1 MSKFTVKQIKKMWT
15 DFFSSH
21 SHTQIQGS
29 SLIPENSASV
39 LFTTAGM
46 QPLIPYLLGKP
57 HPQGKR
63 LFNIQRC
70 LRTNDIDSV
79 GDERHL
85 TFFEMLGNWSL
96 GDYFK
101 KEAIKN
107 SFEFLT
113 SKKYLHLP
121 LNRLAVTCFEGDE
134 TAPKDEESYNFWQAE
149 GMPNGQIFFLNKDNN
164 WWAVGDTGPCGP
176 DTEMFYVTEKPACSK
191 NCSPACSCGHY
202 VEIGNNVFMQ
212 YVVNNVGEKPVLL
225 KQKNVDTGMG
235 LERIVCVLNGFDN
248 VYQIDVLKGAID
260 LLSSFS
266 KQQIED
272 NLENIRSYRIIA
284 DHLRASTFILGDE
297 NKVTPSNVGQGYV
310 LRRLIRRAITHANK
324 IQADINSLKK
334 IISYYIDYYS
344 DDTPILKQNK
354 QFILTE
360 FKNEVTKFNATLTSG
375 LKEFNKAILSVS
387 NNVLD
392 GKIAFR
398 LHDTFGFPVE
408 LTSELCKEKGIEIDK
423 IGYEKAFEEHQNVSR
438 ANITQIFKGGLSGT
452 SEQETKYHTC
462 THIILATLRE
472 MFGNDVF
479 QRGSNITPERMRLD
493 FNLDR
498 KMTEDEKKYLE
509 QKVNDRINGAFDVTV
524 ESMSVQ
530 KAKDSGAMG
539 IFDEKY
545 GSSVTVY
552 TIGDFSKEICG
563 GPHVKNTSELG
574 HFTLIKEESSSAGIR
589 RIKGVLSN

>member
-21 SHTQIQGS
+21 NHSQIQGS

-57 HPQGKR
+57 HPQGNR

-121 LNRLAVTCFEGDE
+121 LSRLAVTCFEGDE

-149 GMPNGQIFFLNKDNN
+149 GMPKSQIFFLNKDNN

-176 DTEMFYVTEKPACSK
+176 DTEMFYITEKQACGKS
-191 NCSPACSCGHY
+191 CSPACSCGHY

-225 KQKNVDTGMG
+225 KQRNVDTGMG

-266 KQQIED
+266 KQKIED
-272 NLENIRSYRIIA
+272 NSENTRSYRIIA

-297 NKVTPSNVGQGYV
+297 NKVMPSNVGQGYV

-324 IQADINSLKK
+324 IQADINLLEQ
-334 IISYYIDYYS
+334 IIRYYIDYYR
-344 DDTPILKQNK
+344 DDTPILKQNEK
-354 QFILTE
+354 FILTE
-360 FKNEVTKFNATLTSG
+360 FKNEVTKFNTTLTSG

-392 GKIAFR
+392 GKIAFK

-408 LTSELCKEKGIEIDK
+408 LTSELCKEKGIEVDK

-472 MFGNDVF
+472 MFGKDVF

-524 ESMSVQ
+524 ETMSVQ
-530 KAKDSGAMG
+530 KAKESGAMG

-589 RIKGVLSN
+589 RIKGVLTN